1 MPSTSRGYPYPSGSD
16 DVDIPGDM
24 QALAAAVN
32 TDVGT
37 VVTNAVQHSLADAA
51 GDVIVAS
58 ANDAWARKALGTDNH
73 VLTVDTSGS
82 GAAKVAWEDPT
93 ANPLTVAAMAAKVNT
108 ATVGNLLTA
117 NQASLESNATT
128 GWLLLSDCTIAASNV
143 HAKAGTYS
151 LAATYA
157 GASYGDFYASAS
169 IPVTAGQT
177 YTVSGQSYAGSVA
190 RTAAAGIL
198 WFNSGNS
205 YLATTDGTNVTNS
218 TSGWT
223 RHLTTA
229 VAPAGAFY
237 ARPFYRVNA
246 AANTEV
252 HYWDELGLWEGA
264 GGQWALPGTPITNL
278 GFYTDESVGRRLFQW
293 DANNSRFQQTY
304 GDTGW
309 RNVTSLVTPPANLT
323 ITTIYVRRINST
335 VYVRVKSQADAGIA
349 ATAWSWATIG
359 TGFTPVDIASQLFY
373 YYRSFTDSE
382 RQLWYRDNITADI
395 GTSAANPSPLDVSW
409 IHVTSDAWPTTLPGS
424 AVGSI
429 PA

>member
-51 GDVIVAS
+51 GDIIVAS

-117 NQASLESNATT
+117 NLANGSESGSITADEPGDCSVASSTAQAKSGTRS
-128 GWLLLSDCTIAASNV
+128 IAQTA
-143 HAKAGTYS
+143 AAAYCYARMMDTAG
-151 LAATYA
+151 
-157 GASYGDFYASAS
+157 F
-169 IPVTAGQT
+169 TAGQT
-177 YTVSGQSYAGSVA
+177 YTFSAQARANASGETAELTILWRDNGGAGIGGTISVA
-190 RTAAAGIL
+190 AAVVSTA
-198 WFNSGNS
+198 
-205 YLATTDGTNVTNS
+205 
-218 TSGWT
+218 WT
-223 RHLTTA
+223 RIINTA
-229 VAPAGAFY
+229 VAPAGAVTATIY
-237 ARPFYRVNA
+237 LGKSG
-246 AANTEV
+246 ANGTV
-252 HYWDELGLWEGA
+252 LYWDELGAWQGA

-293 DANNSRFQQTY
+293 DANNARWQQTY
-304 GDTGW
+304 SDSGLRDTA
-309 RNVTSLVTPPANLT
+309 VTVAN
-323 ITTIYVRRINST
+323 
-335 VYVRVKSQADAGIA
+335 
-349 ATAWSWATIG
+349 SWAIYGGYNHIRRVGNVVSLNLWLDSTSASSDTIG
-359 TGFTPVDIASQLFY
+359 TIPSGFRPDRSLGLGILAPVNAIRFFQVSSAGNISADRAGITP
-373 YYRSFTDSE
+373 
-382 RQLWYRDNITADI
+382 
-395 GTSAANPSPLDVSW
+395 NPGW
-409 IHVTSDAWPTTLPGS
+409 FIQATWVTSDAWPTTLPGS